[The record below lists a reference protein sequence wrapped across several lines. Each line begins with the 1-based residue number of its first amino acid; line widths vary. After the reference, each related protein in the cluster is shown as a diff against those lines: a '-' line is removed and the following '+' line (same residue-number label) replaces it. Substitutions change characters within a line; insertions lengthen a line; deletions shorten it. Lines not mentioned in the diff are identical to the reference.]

1 MHATEYIPLA
11 LRTAKWFS
19 GPGPDMT
26 AIHAALGLMSEAGE
40 LSEVFLAQAVE
51 VELPNHGRE
60 YHNAMLEELGGF
72 AWFLA
77 YAAQYHHEAI
87 FDRTGVPANP
97 EHILGAD
104 YGLHDS
110 LPEGHRWFGLLGGDV
125 GDILPW
131 VAGEYGTLVKAS
143 AVYGKPMDYA
153 KLHQCLYLM
162 GAALNHVADTLDV
175 DLSEVYDYNIN
186 QLRARYPDKFTDELA
201 IARLD
206 KQEPESEGGTPD

>member
-40 LSEVFLAQAVE
+40 LSEVFLAE
-51 VELPNHGRE
+51 EMGTLLHHHGTDYRS
-60 YHNAMLEELGGF
+60 AKLEELGGF
-72 AWFLA
+72 AWFLV
-77 YAAQYHHEAI
+77 YAMHHHADAI
-87 FDRTGVPANP
+87 HAG
-97 EHILGAD
+97 LGIRINAAALL
-104 YGLHDS
+104 YGELNLQAA
-110 LPEGHRWFGLLGGDV
+110 LPPGHRWITMVNGSENDL
-125 GDILPW
+125 LPW
-131 VAGEYGTLVKAS
+131 AAGEYGTLVKAT
-143 AVYGKPMDYA
+143 AVYGKPMNVEQLYR
-153 KLHQCLYLM
+153 CLSLM
-162 GAALNHVADTLDV
+162 AAALRNAARFLGV

-206 KQEPESEGGTPD
+206 KQGLESEGGVPD